1 MAANSPMIC
10 PQCGIAMNHHSD
22 KLVYTTG
29 SSDPAYGEAGAIVEV
44 HACPECGGGAARE
57 A

>member
-1 MAANSPMIC
+1 MAATSPMIC
-10 PQCGIAMNHHSD
+10 PRCGIAMNHHSD

-29 SSDPAYGEAGAIVEV
+29 SSDPGYGGVIVEL
-44 HACPECGGGAARE
+44 HTCPECGSGAARE